1 MPATSIKQQ
10 QAMGIARGIQKGE
23 IEPKKGTTSAK
34 IAKTMKPGDVK
45 DFASTEHEGLPK
57 KAKKESIDGAID
69 TLYMVKKPYS
79 GCQLTDLVEPIDPL
93 VGIGAGHEIVPDQV
107 HAVFADQD
115 QAQSIAD
122 GLYEEHSQRME
133 ALEEKK
139 GAVTGK
145 ISTAIDALEKKRKE
159 HVDMAK
165 AEPKNAGQHKEH
177 IAKLAMKIDDL
188 MSKLEK
194 VEKSKKPTEDKKE
207 KTVVKESINE
217 ADEPGSPERLMLAIK
232 NPLIALVNAAKST
245 VEKSGEEPYASNKE
259 TDNAVDNLAL
269 LINLCYLFLPDKS
282 KNLETIRS
290 IKLSLAKAADQKF
303 GTDPKL
309 PSKAPMIPNVTG
321 KSNLG
326 GKSAMPTGKT
336 ASAPP
341 LPPLPK
347 STTSKPG
354 APPLPPLPKKK

>member
-23 IEPKKGTTSAK
+23 IKPKKGTTSAK

-93 VGIGAGHEIVPDQV
+93 VGLGGSEIVPDHV
-107 HAVFADQD
+107 HSVFPDQD
-115 QAQSIAD
+115 QAQAIAET
-122 GLYEEHSQRME
+122 LYEEYCSKME

-145 ISTAIDALEKKRKE
+145 ISTAIDTLEKKRKE

-165 AEPKNAGQHKEH
+165 ADPKNAGQHKEH

-194 VEKSKKPTEDKKE
+194 VEKSKKAIEDKKE
-207 KTVVKESINE
+207 KKSIKENEEPKAATSTTGLAKMFRQLAQNLPTTKGMSSKEIAGIEKLINTILSKASAGE
-217 ADEPGSPERLMLAIK
+217 IALAIGKAQMALDNSTK
-232 NPLIALVNAAKST
+232 NVG
-245 VEKSGEEPYASNKE
+245 EKP
-259 TDNAVDNLAL
+259 
-269 LINLCYLFLPDKS
+269 
-282 KNLETIRS
+282 
-290 IKLSLAKAADQKF
+290 
-303 GTDPKL
+303 
-309 PSKAPMIPNVTG
+309 
-321 KSNLG
+321 
-326 GKSAMPTGKT
+326 AMPVVP
-336 ASAPP
+336 A
-341 LPPLPK
+341 
-347 STTSKPG
+347 
-354 APPLPPLPKKK
+354 KKYFTKNNDR

>member
-1 MPATSIKQQ
+1 
-10 QAMGIARGIQKGE
+10 
-23 IEPKKGTTSAK
+23 
-34 IAKTMKPGDVK
+34 
-45 DFASTEHEGLPK
+45 
-57 KAKKESIDGAID
+57 
-69 TLYMVKKPYS
+69 MVKKPYA

-93 VGIGAGHEIVPDQV
+93 VGLGGSEIVPDHV
-107 HAVFADQD
+107 HSVFPDQD
-115 QAQSIAD
+115 QAQAIAET
-122 GLYEEHSQRME
+122 LYEEYCSKME

-303 GTDPKL
+303 GTDPKM

-336 ASAPP
+336 AAPPP

-347 STTSKPG
+347 SATSKPG